1 MKPFCWPLG
10 NTLFQLIV
18 EPAHPLSIGGLD
30 PPTQCLQC
38 RSRKVW
44 VGGSSPP
51 MERIKIRNVNMPN
64 FNQPLSGLVTPRFG
78 GIATWGRLPHVAL
91 EDATGI
97 DIGIV
102 GIPWDGGTTNRPGPR
117 HGPRQIRDQSSMVRR
132 MHQVT
137 RVVPY
142 DLANVADLGDCPVNP
157 ANVDDALKRVESYFK
172 KLVAKGIR
180 PLSAG
185 GDHLSS
191 LPVLR
196 ALGEKKPVGMVHFDA
211 HTDLYDSYFGGFKYT
226 HGTPFRRAIEEGVLD
241 PKRTIQI
248 GLRGSMY
255 DNDDFEWGEK
265 MGVRLVRV
273 EEAMDRGPKAIMA
286 EARKIVGDGET
297 YVSFDIDMLDPVYAP
312 GTGTPEIG
320 GFTTREAQAML
331 RELRGLNIVGADVV
345 EVSPPFDPSGMTAY
359 AGAVMMF
366 EILCSMAEAVATRR

>member
-1 MKPFCWPLG
+1 M
-10 NTLFQLIV
+10 
-18 EPAHPLSIGGLD
+18 
-30 PPTQCLQC
+30 TQ
-38 RSRKVW
+38 
-44 VGGSSPP
+44 
-51 MERIKIRNVNMPN
+51 

-78 GIATWGRLPHVAL
+78 GIATWGRLPHVPLDEAK
-91 EDATGI
+91 GV

-117 HGPRQIRDQSSMVRR
+117 HAPRQMRDQSSMVRR
-132 MHQVT
+132 MHQLT

-142 DLANVADLGDCPVNP
+142 DLCNVADVGDCPVNP
-157 ANVDDALKRVESYFK
+157 ANVDDALKRVETYFK

-180 PLSAG
+180 PLSMG

-196 ALGEKKPVGMVHFDA
+196 ALGEKKPVGMIHFDA

-255 DNDDFEWGEK
+255 DNDDFDWGEK
-265 MGVRLVRV
+265 MGVRLVRI
-273 EEAMDRGPKAIMA
+273 EEAIEKGPKAIMV
-286 EARKIVGDGET
+286 EARKIVGSAET
-297 YVSFDIDMLDPVYAP
+297 YVSFDIDMLDPTYAP

-320 GFTTREAQAML
+320 GFTTREAQSLL
-331 RELRGLNIVGADVV
+331 REMRGLNIVGADVV
-345 EVSPPFDPSGMTAY
+345 EVSPPFDPSGLTAY
-359 AGAVMMF
+359 AGVVMMF
-366 EILCSMAEAVATRR
+366 EILCSMAEAVSKQR

>member
-1 MKPFCWPLG
+1 MSK
-10 NTLFQLIV
+10 
-18 EPAHPLSIGGLD
+18 
-30 PPTQCLQC
+30 
-38 RSRKVW
+38 
-44 VGGSSPP
+44 
-51 MERIKIRNVNMPN
+51 

-78 GIATWGRLPHVAL
+78 GIATWGRLPHVSL

-157 ANVDDALKRVESYFK
+157 ANVDDALKRVEAYFK
-172 KLVAKGIR
+172 KLVGKGIR
-180 PLSAG
+180 PLCAG

-196 ALGEKKPVGMVHFDA
+196 ALGEKKPVGMIHFDA

-265 MGVRLVRV
+265 MGVRLVRI
-273 EEAMDRGPKAIMA
+273 EEAVEKGPKTIMA

-297 YVSFDIDMLDPVYAP
+297 YVTFDIDMLDPVYAP

-366 EILCSMAEAVATRR
+366 EILCHMAEAVAKRRG

>member
-1 MKPFCWPLG
+1 
-10 NTLFQLIV
+10 
-18 EPAHPLSIGGLD
+18 
-30 PPTQCLQC
+30 
-38 RSRKVW
+38 
-44 VGGSSPP
+44 
-51 MERIKIRNVNMPN
+51 MPKY
-64 FNQPLSGLVTPRFG
+64 NQPMSGLVTPRFG
-78 GIATWGRLPHVAL
+78 GVATFNRLPHVPL
-91 EDATGI
+91 DDAKDI

-117 HGPRQIRDQSSMVRR
+117 HAPRQMRDQSSMVRR

-137 RVVPY
+137 KIVPY
-142 DLANVADLGDCPVNP
+142 DLANIADLGDCPVNP
-157 ANVDDALKRVESYFK
+157 ANVDDALKRVETYFK

-196 ALGEKKPVGMVHFDA
+196 AVGEKKPVGMIHFDA

-255 DNDDFEWGEK
+255 DNDDFEYGEK
-265 MGVRLVRV
+265 MGVRLVRI
-273 EEAMDRGPKAIMA
+273 EEAIEKGPKAIMA
-286 EARKIVGDGET
+286 EARKIVGDQET

-331 RELRGLNIVGADVV
+331 REMRGLNIVGADVV
-345 EVSPPFDPSGMTAY
+345 EVSPPFDPSGLTAY
-359 AGAVMMF
+359 AGVVMMF
-366 EILCSMAEAVATRR
+366 EIMCHMAEAVAKGRK